1 MQCCVYLPQ
10 HWHVLSHCQGPP
22 VAAPDASASV
32 AGDGAA
38 AAADGKKAKKDKK
51 GGGGAS
57 GPGMVLGKGSVVFRA
72 AVEAAFAADMGLVV
86 VHVVI
91 YLLRRPG
98 QPH

>member
-1 MQCCVYLPQ
+1 
-10 HWHVLSHCQGPP
+10 
-22 VAAPDASASV
+22 
-32 AGDGAA
+32 
-38 AAADGKKAKKDKK
+38 
-51 GGGGAS
+51 
-57 GPGMVLGKGSVVFRA
+57 MVLGKGSVVFRA